1 MLLDSIAN
9 FERLSTTEEEP
20 DNNCKSRLIFLP
32 FKIIK
37 KSFLSGLYKIS
48 NYLHPVLGVY
58 YSNLKDAKNRLLQF
72 NPLGTGIIN
81 LPEKIPR
88 VPFFLSRLPF
98 TQNYTNFIQKNLKGR
113 SQKLV
118 SESFILFRNFE
129 YEDRLHFSRARL
141 SFLRPFY

>member
-1 MLLDSIAN
+1 MLLDSIAD

-58 YSNLKDAKNRLLQF
+58 YSNLKGAKNRLLQF

-88 VPFFLSRLPF
+88 VPFFFKQTTVYSELYQF
-98 TQNYTNFIQKNLKGR
+98 YTKK
-113 SQKLV
+113 
-118 SESFILFRNFE
+118 
-129 YEDRLHFSRARL
+129 
-141 SFLRPFY
+141 P